1 MSSTSHSAARSST
14 RFKRLRLGVAV
25 FGVVIILGFAGSS
38 AYDVW
43 RSYGQALTATDR
55 EIGNVA
61 HALAEQTAW
70 TWQGL
75 DLLLRDTADWYMNDS
90 HEIPREQ
97 IDAALGTRTAGVPQ
111 VRLVTIV
118 DAQGLQRHR
127 SRGHSPP
134 NLNVADRS
142 YFIAQRDRTVTGAFM
157 SEPIVTRSE
166 DRAGVVL
173 SRRLDDDKGGFA
185 GVVTAIVDLEDV
197 QHFYRA
203 VNLGKGSAIHL
214 LRDNGALLVRNP
226 PVADAVGLNFPALA
240 AIPASGATRLVQPNR
255 RPAGFYRRRAGARH
269 AFEARSHARRER
281 GIATVA
287 RRGNPSGPAHDHRH
301 VIRRVGHRG
310 AAAPAATHR
319 VRR

>member
-1 MSSTSHSAARSST
+1 MPSPSHSASRSST
-14 RFKRLRLGVAV
+14 RFKRLRLGVGV
-25 FGVVIILGFAGSS
+25 FGVVVILGFAGSS

-75 DLLLRDTADWYMNDS
+75 DLLLRDTADWYVNDS

-111 VRLVTIV
+111 ARLVTIV
-118 DAQGLQRHR
+118 DAQGIQRHR

-142 YFIAQRDRTVTGAFM
+142 YFIAQRNRTVTGAFM

-166 DRAGVVL
+166 NRAGVVL
-173 SRRLDDDKGGFA
+173 SRRLDDGKGGFA
-185 GVVTAIVDLEDV
+185 GVVTAIVDLEDI

-214 LRDNGALLVRNP
+214 LRARGYSRVRGHP
-226 PVADAVGLNFPALA
+226 P
-240 AIPASGATRLVQPNR
+240 RQPNR
-255 RPAGFYRRRAGARH
+255 RPAGFYRRRAGA
-269 AFEARSHARRER
+269 
-281 GIATVA
+281 
-287 RRGNPSGPAHDHRH
+287 
-301 VIRRVGHRG
+301 
-310 AAAPAATHR
+310 
-319 VRR
+319 